1 MESLTR
7 YGAVAGHV
15 LVAILFLH
23 ESWFKITH
31 WDLTITYMAHYG
43 LPAFLLP
50 GALAVELL
58 GGLALVSGI
67 GRRYAEYVLALF
79 CAGTALV
86 FHMNWADAN
95 QLQHF
100 EKDLALAGALLV
112 MAISQRAE
120 ARLPAPFREA

>member
-1 MESLTR
+1 MESLPR
-7 YGAVAGHV
+7 YVALAGHV
-15 LVAILFLH
+15 LVALLFLH

-31 WDLTITYMAHYG
+31 LDLTIAYMAHYG

-58 GGLALVSGI
+58 GGLALVTGF
-67 GRRYAEYVLALF
+67 GRRYADYVLAVF
-79 CAGTALV
+79 CVVTTSI
-86 FHMNWADAN
+86 FHTDWADLN

-112 MAISQRAE
+112 MAVTDRTGADRSV
-120 ARLPAPFREA
+120 